1 MRVYESET
9 MRVYESVDGER
20 RIYESVD
27 GERRVY
33 ESVDD
38 ARLWVGRR
46 CASMSR

>member
-1 MRVYESET
+1 
-9 MRVYESVDGER
+9 MRVYESVDDAR
-20 RIYESVD
+20 RVYESVLD

-46 CASMSR
+46 WAPRLSL